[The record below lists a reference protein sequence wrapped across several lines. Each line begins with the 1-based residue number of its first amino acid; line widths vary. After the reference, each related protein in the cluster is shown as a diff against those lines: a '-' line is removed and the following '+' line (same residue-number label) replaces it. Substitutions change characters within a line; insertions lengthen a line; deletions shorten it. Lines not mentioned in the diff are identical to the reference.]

1 MVEVFFGDGWL
12 FQKMHQVLLREG
24 SLLRWKLLLSNRSA
38 ERVVKSQVVA
48 PQCHQEYYSHC
59 FASIKIPYGPS
70 RLQSHPHSVRK
81 QEVQAQKGTCQL
93 SAPLEKPAQN
103 SQPTSAPSLWQS
115 VAPREAGGLIF
126 QLVHC
131 CSNRT
136 GESWI
141 LGRQAAV
148 STTGPK
154 HAYCLRPH
162 SRERL
167 KSRR

>member
-1 MVEVFFGDGWL
+1 MLCLSSNWKVGQRKLQWWRFSLVMGGWL

-38 ERVVKSQVVA
+38 ERVVKSRVVA

-103 SQPTSAPSLWQS
+103 SQPTSAPLPLAIRSSKGGWGFNL
-115 VAPREAGGLIF
+115 PAGPL
-126 QLVHC
+126 LL
-131 CSNRT
+131 
-136 GESWI
+136 E
-141 LGRQAAV
+141 
-148 STTGPK
+148 
-154 HAYCLRPH
+154 
-162 SRERL
+162 
-167 KSRR
+167 